1 MFSILG
7 SKSSINCLSW
17 SGSTVMFNIEVMLL
31 RSKSV
36 FKDSLKA
43 NVSSPNILKEK
54 SSMEIATESAT
65 ESVSSDTNSS

>member
-43 NVSSPNILKEK
+43 NVSSPNILRES
-54 SSMEIATESAT
+54 SSMEIAT